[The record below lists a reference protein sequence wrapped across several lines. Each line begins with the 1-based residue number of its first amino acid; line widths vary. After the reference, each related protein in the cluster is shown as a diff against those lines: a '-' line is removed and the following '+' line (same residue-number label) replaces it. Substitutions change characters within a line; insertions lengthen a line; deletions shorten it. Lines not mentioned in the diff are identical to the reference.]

1 MPGKNKHMDERMLW
15 IRGNVFKHSFVL
27 AAAMLMANAVVQDTY
42 GPWAAPWFE
51 NILMLFV
58 LITATSVEMIV
69 REVYATAPPATM
81 RLTMVILTL
90 TGATLLAMT
99 AKHLFWDGMPLWQY
113 GRLTASG
120 SSLAMGVMNLLIVAA
135 YFVRQWQAKR
145 RQPDEED

>member
-15 IRGNVFKHSFVL
+15 IRGNVFKHSFML
-27 AAAMLMANAVVQDTY
+27 ACALLMANAVVQDVY

-51 NILMLFV
+51 NMLMLFV
-58 LITATSVEMIV
+58 LIAATSVEMIV

-90 TGATLLAMT
+90 TGATLMVLT

-113 GRLTASG
+113 GRLTANG
-120 SSLAMGVMNLLIVAA
+120 ASLAMGGMNLLIVAA
-135 YFVRQWQAKR
+135 YFVRQGLAKR
-145 RQPDEED
+145 RQADEED